1 MDHSHR
7 VKDAKDEEE
16 DEGDAGWED
25 FNFESIKWGYFK
37 LPQSIFL
44 RTFLGYCSACVN
56 LYLRNTMIKVEA
68 VLVRAVMPDS
78 IFVSIVGI
86 GRGVGV
92 VGGGTCIYHDD
103 DDIC

>member
-1 MDHSHR
+1 MMR
-7 VKDAKDEEE
+7 
-16 DEGDAGWED
+16 
-25 FNFESIKWGYFK
+25 
-37 LPQSIFL
+37 
-44 RTFLGYCSACVN
+44 
-56 LYLRNTMIKVEA
+56 VEA

-103 DDIC
+103 DDDDIALTDANFSH